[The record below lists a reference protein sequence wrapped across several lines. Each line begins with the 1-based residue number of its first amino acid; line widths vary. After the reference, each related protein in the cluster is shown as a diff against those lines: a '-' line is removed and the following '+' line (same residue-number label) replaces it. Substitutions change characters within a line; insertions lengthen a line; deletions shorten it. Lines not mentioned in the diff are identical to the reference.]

1 MTPHRWWWR
10 LGLAVALFV
19 VLEVAFVATELE
31 PDALRL
37 GLLVALGFATL
48 GLVLDALADT
58 GPSWLVDPV
67 RPATLTGQDPRMA
80 RDLSLLEGHI
90 TARTPDDAL
99 RDRLARL
106 ADLVL
111 RQRHGVDH
119 RADAGAELLGP
130 EVMSLLTGPTGRRL
144 SPAEI
149 DRCVS
154 RIEEL

>member
-1 MTPHRWWWR
+1 MNPRRWWWR
-10 LGLAVALFV
+10 LACAAVLFA
-19 VLEVAFVATELE
+19 VLEVVFVATELE

-58 GPSWLVDPV
+58 GPAWDVDAV
-67 RPATLTGQDPRMA
+67 RPPGLTGLDPRMA
-80 RDLSLLEGHI
+80 RDLSLLESHV
-90 TARTPDDAL
+90 TARAPDAAL
-99 RDRLARL
+99 QDRLTRL

-111 RQRHGVDH
+111 RLRHGVDH
-119 RADAGAELLGP
+119 RAPAGVELLGP
-130 EVMSLLTGPTGRRL
+130 EVAALLTGAPGRRL

-149 DRCVS
+149 DRCVA